1 MNIDSIV
8 EAVVLGTIEGLTEF
22 LPVSSTGHLLLTGHF
37 LGIGGDSA
45 GFKTFVVLIQLGAIL
60 AILSV
65 YSGRLWGIA
74 RALPSDPGA
83 RRFVAGILLAF
94 LPAMIIGAG
103 LHGFIKKVLFE
114 TPAVIC
120 VSLILGGFVLLWVD
134 RRVKAPIHTDAAA
147 YPMPLYLKIGLCQ
160 CLAMIPGVSRSG
172 ATIAGS
178 LLMGTDKRSAAEF
191 SFFLAMPTMA
201 GAFVY
206 DLYKSRDILTLD
218 DAGFIAI
225 GFVAALIAGIICVKS
240 FLGIVSRFGFAPFA
254 YWRIAVGTLG
264 LVALMLGVQGHLP
277 ARAHQP
283 DGSRQLAV
291 ELPVRPE
298 APHVGGQDGRE
309 GVRRDAEP
317 FERAALRL
325 RSL

>member
-1 MNIDSIV
+1 MNTDSIV

-22 LPVSSTGHLLLTGHF
+22 LPVSSTGHLLLTGYF
-37 LGIGGDSA
+37 LGLGDDGPA
-45 GFKTFVVLIQLGAIL
+45 FKTFVVLIQLGAIL

-65 YSGRLWGIA
+65 YSARLWSIA
-74 RALPSDPGA
+74 AALPHDPAA
-83 RRFVAGILLAF
+83 RRFVAGVLLAF

-134 RRVKAPIHTDAAA
+134 RRAATPVHTDATR
-147 YPMPLYLKIGLCQ
+147 YPMSLYLKIGLCQ

-206 DLYKSRDILTLD
+206 DLYKNRGALTLD

-225 GFVAALIAGIICVKS
+225 GFLAALIAGVICVKS

-254 YWRIAVGTLG
+254 WWRITVGTLG
-264 LVALMLGVQGHLP
+264 LALLLLGVRGHMP
-277 ARAHQP
+277 AHAARAP
-283 DGSRQLAV
+283 SGQLAV
-291 ELPVRPE
+291 ELPVRAE
-298 APHVGGQDGRE
+298 APHVGGQDRRE
-309 GVRRDAEP
+309 GMRGNAETL
-317 FERAALRL
+317 ERPALRL